1 MVGFFDVKY
10 YKWIA
15 AIVGWYFA
23 GILGAIIAYSIVS
36 RYTRRLTTD
45 ISFEIALLRIC
56 SMIIKSDGNVESIEV
71 ETVRNY
77 FKRAFG
83 FERTNRIFKEAKVSP
98 IREYN
103 LNQFIPILETMIN
116 VAGYFGINRNDAEER
131 TYELFNQLGIWDKR
145 NVTPRELSGGM
156 KRRLMIARALIHK
169 PKILILD
176 EPTAGVD
183 TELRLTM
190 WDFFQEI
197 NRKGTTIILT
207 THYLEEAERLCK
219 NLAII
224 HKGSIIQNSTMEEI
238 YTLKRKHTYIIKCK
252 DIISNL
258 QLKKFE
264 YKQND
269 STTLEITIDENFS
282 VTDIISELK
291 NNNIDVINI
300 ISKRNKLE
308 ELFMELTKEEIK

>member
-1 MVGFFDVKY
+1 MDNAIDVRGLNKIYRNGFKALDNINLSIKNGDF
-10 YKWIA
+10 
-15 AIVGWYFA
+15 FA
-23 GILGAIIAYSIVS
+23 FLGPNGAGKSTVIGIMSSLVRITSGKVEIFGS
-36 RYTRRLTTD
+36 D
-45 ISFEIALLRIC
+45 ISKDPNSA
-56 SMIIKSDGNVESIEV
+56 K
-71 ETVRNY
+71 RNI
-77 FKRAFG
+77 G
-83 FERTNRIFKEAKVSP
+83 LVP
-98 IREYN
+98 QEYN

-207 THYLEEAERLCK
+207 THYLEEAERLCN

-252 DIISNL
+252 DMISNL